1 MSPSPLSLIVSR
13 DRVPLYTLKRN
24 ERGAVEVHMHY
35 WPRPFEISS
44 AGALHAFVKPMD
56 HLIGIGGLVAVTLY
70 RGAYIEYKNST
81 FIQIGE
87 VRAME
92 QIVDESWDVFLSYR

>member
-1 MSPSPLSLIVSR
+1 
-13 DRVPLYTLKRN
+13 
-24 ERGAVEVHMHY
+24 
-35 WPRPFEISS
+35 
-44 AGALHAFVKPMD
+44 MD